1 MLLNARENI
10 YWRHAGFNRTFTKL
24 KEIEKSN
31 IINKVAFI
39 EIDILI
45 FEKIVS
51 IYFFMIFFSA
61 YKVINLK
68 NGGHVSGYS
77 ILSQNTCVNMSTKIK
92 SRSRSF
98 KTILKF
104 HASCNQSKYVN
115 FQFFNIIHRIYYRTI
130 S

>member
-1 MLLNARENI
+1 M
-10 YWRHAGFNRTFTKL
+10 YFYK

-68 NGGHVSGYS
+68 NGGHASGCC

-92 SRSRSF
+92 AAPYLLRPF
-98 KTILKF
+98 
-104 HASCNQSKYVN
+104 
-115 FQFFNIIHRIYYRTI
+115 
-130 S
+130 

>member
-1 MLLNARENI
+1 MMWIIDLKMLLNARENI
-10 YWRHAGFNRTFTKL
+10 YWRHAGFNRTFTEL

-51 IYFFMIFFSA
+51 IYFLWFFFSA

-68 NGGHVSGYS
+68 NGGHASGCC

-92 SRSRSF
+92 AAPYLLRPF
-98 KTILKF
+98 
-104 HASCNQSKYVN
+104 
-115 FQFFNIIHRIYYRTI
+115 
-130 S
+130 